1 MNLKVLEKSRKLLVQ
16 VMGQED
22 FDKFMEDGKI
32 EIKHYIDDEA
42 GRPREVVYELD
53 QDARVYNR
61 TKSES
66 YCIEPIAP
74 SDLPLHDQLAIKYSY
89 LKNNIKRVEEV
100 ANKRSTAPY
109 RHPGTPGVDMIDR
122 QRRFGTMPSP
132 FTMRIAGTNDTELS
146 LGTRDRRFGFMDP
159 TPSIP
164 RRSDYNEYITY
175 LEHMGLRRNQITLD
189 ERNTRISTINNINN
203 INRNSNVEVIDI
215 RCPAGQR
222 ISIMGVQQIAQGADT
237 RTAHALR
244 AKFAD
249 EEGREIPY
257 DTHISIRKERVTED
271 IVQLARSFYSDIS
284 PTLRPTL
291 GPIDIPSYKTDDQWY
306 RFRQGVELNGEDH
319 LKLYVENCESN
330 ISARHCKFALDCDIW
345 TF

>member
-32 EIKHYIDDEA
+32 EIKHGKGKE
-42 GRPREVVYELD
+42 EVIYELD
-53 QDARVYNR
+53 QDARVYNK
-61 TKSES
+61 TKQQS
-66 YCIEPIAP
+66 YCIEPISP
-74 SDLPLHDQLAIKYSY
+74 SDLPLHDQLAIRYSY

-109 RHPGTPGVDMIDR
+109 RHPGTPGIIDGLNNELIRRQER
-122 QRRFGTMPSP
+122 QRRFGAMPTVQ
-132 FTMRIAGTNDTELS
+132 FAGSNDTEI
-146 LGTRDRRFGFMDP
+146 GIRTHRFGFMSP

-175 LEHMGLRRNQITLD
+175 LEHMGWSRSQVTLD
-189 ERNTRISTINNINN
+189 ERNTRISTINNV
-203 INRNSNVEVIDI
+203 NRNSNVEVIDI

-222 ISIMGVQQIAQGADT
+222 ISIMGVQQIAQDADT
-237 RTAHALR
+237 RIVHALR

-249 EEGREIPY
+249 EEGHEIPY
-257 DTHISIRKERVTED
+257 DTRISIRKERATED
-271 IVQLARSFYSDIS
+271 VILLARSFYSDIS

-291 GPIDIPSYKTDDQWY
+291 GSIDTPSYKTDNQWY
-306 RFRQGVELNGEDH
+306 RFRQGIELNGEDH
-319 LKLYVENCESN
+319 LKLYAENCESN
-330 ISARHCKFALDCDIW
+330 ISARRCKFALDCDFW
-345 TF
+345 SM